1 MSFDSLD
8 ISASGLYAQRLK
20 MDAIASNIANVNT
33 TRNPDGTPGVY
44 KRKDVVFQTVLN
56 DSLNPGNASGITD
69 KQGMLDSVN
78 TLKASISYNEPNVA
92 SGVKVGQI
100 IEDSGPLRR
109 VYNPSH
115 PDADND
121 GYVSMPNVNIVT
133 EMVEMIAANKAYE
146 ANLSVM
152 DTTKNLFSSALRI

>member
-56 DSLNPGNASGITD
+56 DSLNSGSGSGVND
-69 KQGMLDSVN
+69 KQGMIDSVN
-78 TLKASISYNEPNVA
+78 TLKGSVSFNEPNVA

-100 IEDSGPLRR
+100 IEDSGPLKR

-115 PDADND
+115 PDADKN
-121 GYVSMPNVNIVT
+121 GYVQMPNVNIVT

-146 ANLSVM
+146 ANLTVM
-152 DTTKNLFSSALRI
+152 DTTKNLFASALRI